1 MCMKEI
7 KKLDM
12 AVEQLEDALK
22 AYFDGRYHSATVLAG
37 AAEQLF
43 AGYLLSH
50 KQEPAWTNMRSAAT
64 KIANGLK
71 QQSGAVEDPTT
82 LDDMGKVMNHIYNN
96 SKHSGSKDHVLRFD
110 AKLGAQQVIDRTISN
125 FDALSGRAEYDLP
138 VIPLAQRFMTES
150 IEDIRGKDA

>member
-1 MCMKEI
+1 MRMKEV

-43 AGYLLSH
+43 AGHLLKH

-71 QQSGAVEDPTT
+71 QSGGSEVPTT
-82 LDDMGKVMNHIYNN
+82 LDDMGKVT
-96 SKHSGSKDHVLRFD
+96 
-110 AKLGAQQVIDRTISN
+110 ALGPSCC
-125 FDALSGRAEYDLP
+125 S
-138 VIPLAQRFMTES
+138 
-150 IEDIRGKDA
+150 